1 MGMTTDQRR
10 MEMDAD
16 QYAEFVAYQESRR
29 EMERD

>member
-1 MGMTTDQRR
+1 MSREQLR

>member
-1 MGMTTDQRR
+1 MTSQERE

-29 EMERD
+29 EMDRD

>member
-1 MGMTTDQRR
+1 MSREQAKW
-10 MEMDAD
+10 ELDAD